1 MNCVKYSGME
11 YPSLYDIHYTTYIQV
26 NTLIHLP
33 LTDVIAVDS
42 DWLPLFV
49 PNMCTFSKPLDEPTP
64 SYDHTTG
71 TIKCHMAATYG
82 KQSVDIMATLSS
94 LCGL

>member
-1 MNCVKYSGME
+1 M
-11 YPSLYDIHYTTYIQV
+11 QV
-26 NTLIHLP
+26 IRQIILP
-33 LTDVIAVDS
+33 LTDVIAIDS

-49 PNMCTFSKPLDEPTP
+49 PNMCTFSKPLDDPAP

-82 KQSVDIMATLSS
+82 KHMVIMGCYCYHCVVCEGGEVTLTQ
-94 LCGL
+94 LF